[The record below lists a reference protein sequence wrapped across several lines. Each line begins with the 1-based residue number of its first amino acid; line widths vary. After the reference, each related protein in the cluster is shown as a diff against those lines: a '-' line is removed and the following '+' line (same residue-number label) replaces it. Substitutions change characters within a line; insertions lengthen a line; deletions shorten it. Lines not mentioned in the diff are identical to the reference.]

1 MAYTKNPTWQDYDGT
16 DDTLITAA
24 KLNHLEDGVE
34 AAAATADAASQPGH
48 AHAGGDITTGT
59 VAAARLPVSSATA
72 SGIVELAT
80 TGEATTG
87 TDTTR
92 AVTPAGVK
100 AVVDALSP
108 DDIGAAPATQPVSA
122 KTAAYTLVAGD
133 AGKMVEMNLSAG
145 AALNVPGS
153 TFTQGQRID
162 VLDVGS
168 GRVTFVGT
176 SGMTLNGVPS
186 LVSSAQWSAFSIFI
200 RSATTA
206 AVIGRLA

>member
-1 MAYTKNPTWQDYDGT
+1 M
-16 DDTLITAA
+16 
-24 KLNHLEDGVE
+24 
-34 AAAATADAASQPGH
+34 
-48 AHAGGDITTGT
+48 
-59 VAAARLPVSSATA
+59 
-72 SGIVELAT
+72 
-80 TGEATTG
+80 
-87 TDTTR
+87 
-92 AVTPAGVK
+92 
-100 AVVDALSP
+100 DALSP

-133 AGKMVEMNLSAG
+133 AGTMVEMNLSAG

>member
-1 MAYTKNPTWQDYDGT
+1 MAYTRNPTWQDHP
-16 DDTLITAA
+16 DTSTPITAA
-24 KLNHLEDGVE
+24 KLEHIEDGIE
-34 AAAATADAASQPGH
+34 DAH
-48 AHAGGDITTGT
+48 
-59 VAAARLPVSSATA
+59 
-72 SGIVELAT
+72 
-80 TGEATTG
+80 
-87 TDTTR
+87 
-92 AVTPAGVK
+92 
-100 AVVDALSP
+100 DAI
-108 DDIGAAPATQPVSA
+108 DATQPVSI